1 MLTELVEKFPEAGQL
16 LELSAAQLDALLLA
30 CIAARVNNPNQ
41 IAAKFVYRD
50 EISGLYPIGVGA
62 SYGQSQAVDLALRES

>member
-62 SYGQSQAVDLALRES
+62 SYGQSQAVDLALMES